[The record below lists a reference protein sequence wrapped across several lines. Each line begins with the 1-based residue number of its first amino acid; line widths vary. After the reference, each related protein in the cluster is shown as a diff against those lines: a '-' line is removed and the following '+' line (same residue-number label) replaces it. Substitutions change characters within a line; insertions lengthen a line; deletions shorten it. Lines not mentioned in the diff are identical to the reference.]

1 MAACTPSPASCET
14 WEAKAIPT
22 IDLLTVLYAVT
33 IAATLG
39 LCLIAVG
46 ARQGVA
52 LRAGGLVLAVVIF
65 LTGYAAFS
73 ELLGRVK
80 PASLEWAR
88 RAVPEATVLAHQM
101 QENTAIYLWVLLDD
115 ESEPRSY
122 VLPWDEDQARQLHE
136 ASTRAKSKGTRVRMR
151 GPFNKRNSDKRR
163 VFHAEPQPRLPP
175 KRGETS

>member
-1 MAACTPSPASCET
+1 
-14 WEAKAIPT
+14 
-22 IDLLTVLYAVT
+22 VT

-46 ARQGVA
+46 ARHGVV
-52 LRAGGLVLAVVIF
+52 LRTGGLLLAVIIF
-65 LTGYAAFS
+65 LTGYAAFA

-88 RAVPEATVLAHQM
+88 RAVPEATVVAHQM
-101 QENTAIYLWVLLDD
+101 RENTAIYLWIVLDD
-115 ESEPRSY
+115 ETEPRSY

-136 ASTRAKSKGTRVRMR
+136 ASTSAKAKGTRVRMR
-151 GPFNKRNSDKRR
+151 GPFMKRQSDESR
-163 VFHAEPQPRLPP
+163 VFHAEPQPQLPP